1 MGSFD
6 FEYWRHLAESDPK
19 AYFQLRERTLRSFI
33 AQHPDQASTLSELQE
48 SIDAARVLAG
58 TPVQACRDIMGQVGD
73 HLSLLSVQLAD
84 LQREIASIK
93 SFVASRPWP
102 R

>member
-6 FEYWRHLAESDPK
+6 FEYWRQLAESDPR

-33 AQHPDQASTLSELQE
+33 DQHPDQASSLSELQE
-48 SIDAARVLAG
+48 SIDSARVMAG

-73 HLSLLSVQLAD
+73 NLSLLSSQLAD
-84 LQREIASIK
+84 LQREIASI
-93 SFVASRPWP
+93 SDFLTSRS
-102 R
+102 RRR